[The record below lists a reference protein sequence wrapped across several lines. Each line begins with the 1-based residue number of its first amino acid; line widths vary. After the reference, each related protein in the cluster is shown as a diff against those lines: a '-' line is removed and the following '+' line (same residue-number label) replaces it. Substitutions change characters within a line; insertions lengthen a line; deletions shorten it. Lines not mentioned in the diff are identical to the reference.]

1 LYLPYDANSG
11 MTIQPITYLINLGIN
26 PATHKADANRIRLTN
41 ILAILPFLPYAFAII
56 YCIIYDYPR
65 IVMTAGTAVVCILA
79 VLLLNANRRYSLA
92 KTLLLCCNAG
102 TLVVFYKLMADE
114 ISIFFFYFPIIISF
128 IIFYKPQEEKRYLW
142 GSVFFVLLCMLT
154 CMFLPNSVFAPFP
167 LPAAIHRFIYLFAA
181 IASVALTSFYVYLI
195 FRVNLRN
202 ERILKKAKEEA
213 EAASREKA
221 IFLSNMSHELR
232 TPLNGIIGTTHI
244 LQNEEHLPSQQQQL
258 IVLNSLSEHM
268 MGLVNNVLDYSK
280 IESGRLDLHYH
291 RFEIDK
297 LMRKMEITFANSFS
311 DKELAYKIEIDERL
325 TQLPVYGDELRLQQ
339 ILNNLISNALKF
351 TSKGSVTVNATLVT
365 KTPIDA
371 AIFFSVSDTGI
382 GIDSLQQEKIFES
395 FSQGDSATTRRFGGT
410 GLGLSIASNLVKML
424 NGVLFL
430 QSEKDKGSHFYFNIV
445 LPIYNN
451 QDNIEHLDPVV
462 SSNQLKRVKIL
473 LAEDNQVNMMVAKKI
488 LEKWEVRVTGAING
502 RVALDKFKSQAFD
515 LILIDLEMPEMDGRT
530 AVKEIKKLN
539 KNIPCIAFTAA
550 VYENMKQDLLQQ
562 GFDDYLLKPFKP
574 EDLYQKIVSNIQKK
588 K

>member
-1 LYLPYDANSG
+1 MA
-11 MTIQPITYLINLGIN
+11 IQPITYLINLGIT

-41 ILAILPFLPYAFAII
+41 ILAILPFLPYAFAVI
-56 YCIIYDYPR
+56 YCTIYDYPR
-65 IVMTAGTAVVCILA
+65 IIITAGTAIVCIIT
-79 VLLLNANRRYSLA
+79 VLTLNAKKRYTLA
-92 KTLLLCCNAG
+92 KTLLLCSNAG

-114 ISIFFFYFPIIISF
+114 VSMFFFYYPIVISF
-128 IIFYKPQEEKRYLW
+128 IIFYKPQDEKRYLW
-142 GSVFFVLLCMLT
+142 GSGFFVLLCMLT
-154 CMFLPNSVFAPFP
+154 CMFLPNEVFAPFP
-167 LPAAIHRFIYLFAA
+167 LSTAIHRFIYLFAA
-181 IASVALTSFYVYLI
+181 SVSIGLTSFYVYLI

-202 ERILKKAKEEA
+202 ERILKKAKEDA

-244 LQNEEHLPSQQQQL
+244 LENEEHLPSQHQQL
-258 IVLNSLSEHM
+258 LVLNSLSEHM

-297 LMRKMEITFANSFS
+297 LMKKMETTFTNSFS
-311 DKELAYKIEIDERL
+311 EKELNYTVELDERL
-325 TQLPVYGDELRLQQ
+325 KHLSVYGDELRLQQ
-339 ILNNLISNALKF
+339 ILNNLVSNALKF
-351 TSKGSVTVNATLVT
+351 TSKGSVTVNATLVK
-365 KTPIDA
+365 KTTIDV

-382 GIDSLQQEKIFES
+382 GIDPQLQEKIFES

-424 NGVLFL
+424 DGVLFL
-430 QSEKDKGSHFYFNIV
+430 QSEKDKGSRFYFNIV

-451 QDNIEHLDPVV
+451 QDNIEHLDPVL
-462 SSNQLKRVKIL
+462 SSNQLKLVRVL

-488 LEKWEVRVTGAING
+488 LEKWDVQVTGAING
-502 RVALDKFKSQAFD
+502 KLALDKFKTEEFD

-530 AVKEIKKLN
+530 AVKEIKKID

-550 VYENMKQDLLQQ
+550 VYENMKKDLLKQ

>member
-1 LYLPYDANSG
+1 
-11 MTIQPITYLINLGIN
+11 MTIHPLSYLINLGIN

-41 ILAILPFLPYAFAII
+41 ILAILPFLPYAFAIV
-56 YCIIYDYPR
+56 YCIIYNYPR
-65 IVMTAGTAVVCILA
+65 IVNTAGIAVVCIVA
-79 VLLLNANRRYSLA
+79 VLLLNGIGRYTLA
-92 KTLLLCCNAG
+92 KTLLLCSNAG
-102 TLVVFYKLMADE
+102 TLVVFYKLRADE
-114 ISIFFFYFPIIISF
+114 VSMFFFYFPIVISF
-128 IIFYKPQEEKRYLW
+128 IIFYKPREEKKYLW
-142 GSVFFVLLCMLT
+142 ISACFVLLSMLT
-154 CMFLPNSVFAPFP
+154 CMFLPNRVFAPFP
-167 LPAAIHRFIYLFAA
+167 LSPAIHRFIFLFSS
-181 IASVALTSFYVYLI
+181 SVSISLTSFYIYLI

-202 ERILKKAKEEA
+202 ERILKKAKDEA

-232 TPLNGIIGTTHI
+232 TPLNVIIGTTHI
-244 LQNEEHLPSQQQQL
+244 LKNEEHLPSQQQQL

-268 MGLVNNVLDYSK
+268 MGLINNVLDYSK

-297 LMRKMEITFANSFS
+297 LMKKMEITFSNSFAE
-311 DKELAYKIEIDERL
+311 KEVVYKIDLDERL
-325 TQLPVYGDELRLQQ
+325 NQLIVYGDELRLQQ

-351 TSKGSVTVNATLVT
+351 TSKGSVMVNATLVK
-365 KTPIDA
+365 KTPIDV

-382 GIDSLQQEKIFES
+382 GIDSALQEKIFES

-430 QSEKDKGSHFYFNIV
+430 HSEKDKGSHFYFTIV

-473 LAEDNQVNMMVAKKI
+473 VAEDNEVNMMVAKKI
-488 LEKWEVRVTGAING
+488 LEKWEVKVTGAING
-502 RVALDKFKSQAFD
+502 RVALDKFTSQEFD

-530 AVKEIKKLN
+530 TVKEIKKN
-539 KNIPCIAFTAA
+539 K
-550 VYENMKQDLLQQ
+550 
-562 GFDDYLLKPFKP
+562 
-574 EDLYQKIVSNIQKK
+574 
-588 K
+588 